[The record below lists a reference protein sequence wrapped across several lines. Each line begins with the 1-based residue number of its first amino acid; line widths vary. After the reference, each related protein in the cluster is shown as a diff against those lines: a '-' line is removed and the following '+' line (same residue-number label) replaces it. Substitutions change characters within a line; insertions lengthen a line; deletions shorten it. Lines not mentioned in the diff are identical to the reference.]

1 MSLQRCAV
9 WSRLRGLGRGAVV
22 AAILAGGHAWAQ
34 DTSGIITGSVVDEQ
48 DQVLPGATVT
58 ALEERTGYTR
68 TATSDPKGNFQF
80 NALPPGTYTVRISL
94 SNFRTVERK
103 RNVLSPTDRL
113 SLGTIRLSVGL
124 GENIVVEASGTRVD
138 TEDTQHAGLITAT
151 EIEQIQTKGR
161 DVTTLMRLAPGVR
174 YEDTVE
180 SLGESFGTLVPHV
193 SGQRR
198 TWNHIT
204 VDGVLGNEIGQ
215 TDRMAQ
221 QINLD
226 AVGEIKIL
234 LNTYRAEYGRTGGA
248 QIQIVSKGG
257 DAQYRGN
264 AYYYGRN
271 EALNANNFFNNRSGR
286 PRPRYRF
293 NTLGYNLG
301 GPVPGLNKGGEKKVF
316 FFYSIEAPLTE
327 RPGPLRQWMV
337 PTELERRGDFS
348 QTLDSAGR
356 LIVIRDPRTGQPF
369 PGNIVPAN
377 RINPNGL
384 AILNLMPLP
393 NATDRSFTKG
403 QYNYERQEIA

>member
-1 MSLQRCAV
+1 MSTLRV
-9 WSRLRGLGRGAVV
+9 RLLSLSLVITLEAGGVPAQETAGT
-22 AAILAGGHAWAQ
+22 LAGTIA
-34 DTSGIITGSVVDEQ
+34 DEQ
-48 DQVLPGATVT
+48 GQVLPGAAVT
-58 ALEERTGYTR
+58 ASHERTNAVR
-68 TATSDPKGNFQF
+68 TTVSDPRGSFQLP
-80 NALPPGTYTVRISL
+80 ALPPGSYTVRVEL
-94 SNFRTVERK
+94 QNFRTLERK
-103 RNVLSPTDRL
+103 NVVLSGGERL
-113 SLGTIRLSVGL
+113 SLGTLRLTIGL
-124 GENIVVEASGTRVD
+124 GEAIVVEESGTKVNTD
-138 TEDTQHAGLITAT
+138 ETQHAGLITSKQ
-151 EIEQIQTKGR
+151 IEQIQTKGR

-174 YEDTVE
+174 YEDTVD

-271 EALNANNFFNNRSGR
+271 EHLNANNFFNHRSNR

-293 NTLGYNLG
+293 NTFGFNLG
-301 GPVPGLNKGGEKKVF
+301 GPVPGLNKGEEKKLF

-337 PTELERRGDFS
+337 PTALERQGDFS

-356 LIVIRDPRTGQPF
+356 LIVIRDPLSGQP
-369 PGNIVPAN
+369 
-377 RINPNGL
+377 
-384 AILNLMPLP
+384 
-393 NATDRSFTKG
+393 
-403 QYNYERQEIA
+403 

>member
-1 MSLQRCAV
+1 MST
-9 WSRLRGLGRGAVV
+9 LRVRALSLLLVATLGTVGLMAQETAGS
-22 AAILAGGHAWAQ
+22 LAGTIA
-34 DTSGIITGSVVDEQ
+34 DEQ
-48 DQVLPGATVT
+48 GQVLPGATVT
-58 ALEERTGYTR
+58 ASHERTHAVR
-68 TATSDPKGNFQF
+68 TTVSDPRGSFQLP
-80 NALPPGTYTVRISL
+80 ALPPGSYTVRVEL
-94 SNFRTVERK
+94 QNFRALERK
-103 RNVLSPTDRL
+103 NVVLSGGERL
-113 SLGTIRLSVGL
+113 SLGTLRLTIGL
-124 GENIVVEASGTRVD
+124 GETIVVEESGTKVNA
-138 TEDTQHAGLITAT
+138 EETQHAGLITSKQ
-151 EIEQIQTKGR
+151 IEQIQTKGR

-174 YEDTVE
+174 YEDTVD

-271 EALNANNFFNNRSGR
+271 EHWNANNFFNNRSNR

-293 NTLGYNLG
+293 NTFGFNLG
-301 GPVPGLNKGGEKKVF
+301 GPIPGLNKDEKKLF
-316 FFYSIEAPLTE
+316 FFYSIEVPLTE

-337 PTELERRGDFS
+337 PTQLERRGDFS

-356 LIVIRDPRTGQPF
+356 LIVIRDPLTGMAF
-369 PGNIVPAN
+369 PGNLVPPS

-384 AILNLMPLP
+384 ALLNLMPLP
-393 NATDRSFTKG
+393 NSTDRGFTKG
-403 QYNYERQEIA
+403 QFNFERQETDDNP